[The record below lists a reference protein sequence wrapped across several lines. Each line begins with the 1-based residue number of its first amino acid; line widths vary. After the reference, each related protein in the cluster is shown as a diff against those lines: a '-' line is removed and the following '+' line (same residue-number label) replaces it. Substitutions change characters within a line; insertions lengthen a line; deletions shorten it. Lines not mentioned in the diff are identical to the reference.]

1 MINMNREILNLKNL
15 SVSYGDI
22 NILKDIDLS
31 LKKGEILGI
40 VGESG
45 SGKSTLIK
53 SIMGILDEN
62 ASIDGE
68 INFEGKDLAS
78 LSLKDYRKIKGKEIS
93 MIFQNPTEYFNPT
106 RKISKQFIETIR
118 SHNDISKQEI
128 QKKSINTFKFLGL
141 QDGKKIWNSYP
152 FELSGGMNQRVAIA
166 LSIMLEPKI
175 LLADEPTSAL
185 DVTVQAQVVKELLKL
200 RQKLNTSIILVTHNI
215 GVASYMSD
223 NIGVMYG
230 GRIIEYG
237 ESEELINN
245 PKHPY
250 TKMLINSVPVINGN
264 IPNGIEGSLPNFQ
277 DIKEGCVFL
286 DRCKYASRECK
297 IKVPSAKYW
306 GKSHWSSCLIENE
319 EIAL

>member
-1 MINMNREILNLKNL
+1 MNREILNLKNL

-215 GVASYMSD
+215 GVASYMSH

-277 DIKEGCVFL
+277 EIKEGCVFL

-306 GKSHWSSCLIENE
+306 GKSHWSSCLIESE

>member
-1 MINMNREILNLKNL
+1 MNREILNLKNL

-250 TKMLINSVPVINGN
+250 TKILINSVPVINGN
-264 IPNGIEGSLPNFQ
+264 IRNGIEGSLPNFQ

>member
-1 MINMNREILNLKNL
+1 MNREILNLKNL

-93 MIFQNPTEYFNPT
+93 IIFQNPTEYFNPT

-215 GVASYMSD
+215 GVASYMSH

>member
-1 MINMNREILNLKNL
+1 MNREILNLKNL

-40 VGESG
+40 VVASG

-215 GVASYMSD
+215 GVASYMSH

>member
-1 MINMNREILNLKNL
+1 MNREILNLKNL

-78 LSLKDYRKIKGKEIS
+78 LYLKDYRKIKGKEIS

>member
-1 MINMNREILNLKNL
+1 MNREILNLKNL

-53 SIMGILDEN
+53 SVMGILDEN

-277 DIKEGCVFL
+277 EIKEGCVFL

>member
-1 MINMNREILNLKNL
+1 MNREILNLKNL

-297 IKVPSAKYW
+297 IKVPSAKYL
-306 GKSHWSSCLIENE
+306 GKSHWSSCLIEKE
-319 EIAL
+319 

>member
-1 MINMNREILNLKNL
+1 MNREILNLKNL

-45 SGKSTLIK
+45 RGKSTLIK

-297 IKVPSAKYW
+297 IKVPSAKYL

>member
-1 MINMNREILNLKNL
+1 MNREILNLKNL

-185 DVTVQAQVVKELLKL
+185 DVSVQRQVVREMLKL
-200 RQKLNTSIILVTHNI
+200 RELFGTAIIIVTHDI
-215 GVASYMSD
+215 GVVRAMAD
-223 NIGVMYG
+223 TVLVLKNGKMV
-230 GRIIEYG
+230 EYG
-237 ESEELINN
+237 EAKKVLNH
-245 PKHPY
+245 PQDPY
-250 TKMLINSVPVINGN
+250 TKKLLAAVPR
-264 IPNGIEGSLPNFQ
+264 LKR
-277 DIKEGCVFL
+277 KE
-286 DRCKYASRECK
+286 RS
-297 IKVPSAKYW
+297 
-306 GKSHWSSCLIENE
+306 
-319 EIAL
+319 

>member
-1 MINMNREILNLKNL
+1 MNREILNLKNL

-152 FELSGGMNQRVAIA
+152 FELSGMNQRVAIA

-297 IKVPSAKYW
+297 IKVPSAKYL

>member
-1 MINMNREILNLKNL
+1 MKTVTVNLNSIEKVKSFVKDLNKFENDFDL
-15 SVSYGDI
+15 VSGRFA
-22 NILKDIDLS
+22 IDA
-31 LKKGEILGI
+31 
-40 VGESG
+40 
-45 SGKSTLIK
+45 K

>member
-1 MINMNREILNLKNL
+1 MNREILNLKNL

-31 LKKGEILGI
+31 LKKGKILGI

-264 IPNGIEGSLPNFQ
+264 IANGIEGSLPNFQ

>member
-1 MINMNREILNLKNL
+1 MNREILNLKNL

-250 TKMLINSVPVINGN
+250 TKILINSVPVINGN

>member
-1 MINMNREILNLKNL
+1 MNREILNLKNL

-78 LSLKDYRKIKGKEIS
+78 LSLKDYRKIKGKDIS

-175 LLADEPTSAL
+175 LLAYEPTSAL

>member
-1 MINMNREILNLKNL
+1 MNREILNLKNL

-185 DVTVQAQVVKELLKL
+185 DVTVQVQVVKELLKL

-215 GVASYMSD
+215 GVASYMAH

>member
-1 MINMNREILNLKNL
+1 MNREILNLKNL

-215 GVASYMSD
+215 GVASYMSH

-277 DIKEGCVFL
+277 EIKEGCVFL

>member
-1 MINMNREILNLKNL
+1 MIKIQNLNKYYGDVQILKNVDMEI
-15 SVSYGDI
+15 S
-22 NILKDIDLS
+22 
-31 LKKGEILGI
+31 KGEIFGI
-40 VGESG
+40 IGHSG
-45 SGKSTLIK
+45 AGKSTLLRCIN
-53 SIMGILDEN
+53 GLEDYR
-62 ASIDGE
+62 DGSLTV
-68 INFEGKDLAS
+68 EGQEVKDLTE
-78 LSLKDYRKIKGKEIS
+78 KEIRELRKNLG
-93 MIFQNPTEYFNPT
+93 MIFQHFSLLE
-106 RKISKQFIETIR
+106 RKTVFENVALPLECFKYSKAEIEKR
-118 SHNDISKQEI
+118 VMNLLE
-128 QKKSINTFKFLGL
+128 LVGL
-141 QDGKKIWNSYP
+141 ADKRDAKPRN
-152 FELSGGMNQRVAIA
+152 LSGGMNQRVAIA

>member
-1 MINMNREILNLKNL
+1 MNREILNLKNL

-297 IKVPSAKYW
+297 IKVHSAKYL

>member
-1 MINMNREILNLKNL
+1 MNREILNLKNL

-250 TKMLINSVPVINGN
+250 TKILINSVPVINGN
-264 IPNGIEGSLPNFQ
+264 IPNGIEGSLPNFH

>member
-1 MINMNREILNLKNL
+1 MNREILNLKNL

-141 QDGKKIWNSYP
+141 QDGKKIWNSYT
-152 FELSGGMNQRVAIA
+152 FVLSGGMNQRVAIA

-297 IKVPSAKYW
+297 IKVPSAKYL

>member
-1 MINMNREILNLKNL
+1 MNREILNLKNL

-45 SGKSTLIK
+45 RGNSTLIK

-106 RKISKQFIETIR
+106 RKISKQFIEAIR

-230 GRIIEYG
+230 GRILEYG

>member
-1 MINMNREILNLKNL
+1 MNREILNLKNL

-22 NILKDIDLS
+22 TILKDIDLS

>member
-1 MINMNREILNLKNL
+1 MNREILNLKNL

-152 FELSGGMNQRVAIA
+152 FELSGGMNQIVAIA

-297 IKVPSAKYW
+297 IKVPSAKYL

>member
-1 MINMNREILNLKNL
+1 MNREILNLKNL

-31 LKKGEILGI
+31 LKEGEILGI

-68 INFEGKDLAS
+68 INFEGKDLTS
-78 LSLKDYRKIKGKEIS
+78 LSLKDYRKIKGNEIS

-106 RKISKQFIETIR
+106 RKISKQFIEAIR

-128 QKKSINTFKFLGL
+128 QKKAINTFKFLGL

-215 GVASYMSD
+215 GVASYMSN
-223 NIGVMYG
+223 NIAVMYG
-230 GRIIEYG
+230 GRIVEYG
-237 ESEELINN
+237 DSEELINN

-250 TKMLINSVPVINGN
+250 TKMLINSVPVINGQ
-264 IPNGIEGSLPNFQ
+264 IPSGIEGSSPNFQ

>member
-1 MINMNREILNLKNL
+1 MNREILNLKNL

-118 SHNDISKQEI
+118 SHNDISTQEI

-297 IKVPSAKYW
+297 IKVPSAKYL

>member
-1 MINMNREILNLKNL
+1 MNREILNLKNL

-306 GKSHWSSCLIENE
+306 GKSHWSSCLIESE

>member
-1 MINMNREILNLKNL
+1 MNREILNLKNL

-118 SHNDISKQEI
+118 SHNDISKHEI
-128 QKKSINTFKFLGL
+128 QKKSLNTFKFLGL

-215 GVASYMSD
+215 GVASYMSH

>member
-1 MINMNREILNLKNL
+1 MNREILNLKNL

-277 DIKEGCVFL
+277 YIKEGCVFL

>member
-1 MINMNREILNLKNL
+1 MNREILNLKNL

-250 TKMLINSVPVINGN
+250 TKILINSVPVINGN
-264 IPNGIEGSLPNFQ
+264 ITNGIEGSLPNFQ

>member
-1 MINMNREILNLKNL
+1 MNREILNLKNL

-250 TKMLINSVPVINGN
+250 TKILINSVPVINGN

-277 DIKEGCVFL
+277 EIKEGCVFL

>member
-1 MINMNREILNLKNL
+1 MNREILNLKNL

-118 SHNDISKQEI
+118 SHNYISKQEI

-250 TKMLINSVPVINGN
+250 TKILINSVPVINGN

>member
-1 MINMNREILNLKNL
+1 MNREILNLKNL

-128 QKKSINTFKFLGL
+128 QKKAINTFKFLGL

-185 DVTVQAQVVKELLKL
+185 DVTTQSQIIKEMMEL
-200 RQKLNTSIILVTHNI
+200 RDKYSTSIMIVTHNLA
-215 GVASYMSD
+215 VALYMAD
-223 NIGVMYG
+223 KIIVMKD
-230 GRIIEYG
+230 G
-237 ESEELINN
+237 EVVDRGNRDEILNN
-245 PKHPY
+245 PKSDY
-250 TKMLINSVPVINGN
+250 TKRLLASVPTW
-264 IPNGIEGSLPNFQ
+264 
-277 DIKEGCVFL
+277 
-286 DRCKYASRECK
+286 REERH
-297 IKVPSAKYW
+297 A
-306 GKSHWSSCLIENE
+306 
-319 EIAL
+319 

>member
-1 MINMNREILNLKNL
+1 MNGEILNLKNL

-215 GVASYMSD
+215 GVASYMSH

>member
-1 MINMNREILNLKNL
+1 MNREILNLKNL

-175 LLADEPTSAL
+175 LLVDEPTSAL

-297 IKVPSAKYW
+297 IRVPSAKYW